1 MYTEKIDNTLASAL
15 LGSDYQEGLSYVLYS
30 DRDKFTITGYDNEGN
45 RSLEVELEK
54 DVGESD
60 DSSYEEEEESL
71 TPAPSKRII
80 PIGSIIA
87 IIMLFV
93 CVASIT
99 AVVMFLSERG

>member
-30 DRDKFTITGYDNEGN
+30 DRDKFTITGYDNVGN
-45 RSLEVELEK
+45 KSLEVELEK
-54 DVGESD
+54 DGVGESD
-60 DSSYEEEEESL
+60 AHSCEESL
-71 TPAPSKRII
+71 TPTPSKRSI